1 VEEEEG
7 NIFLD
12 SAKYAAN
19 QIKINPFQRK
29 KHLQEKKRRL
39 ELQKEVYPL
48 LYLFSKG
55 LGKGKNKVYKIKRAR
70 GKRFNNLVRDLS
82 VTFCPHL
89 FLYPYVFFFSS
100 Q

>member
-19 QIKINPFQRK
+19 QIIKINPFQRK

-55 LGKGKNKVYKIKRAR
+55 
-70 GKRFNNLVRDLS
+70 
-82 VTFCPHL
+82 
-89 FLYPYVFFFSS
+89 
-100 Q
+100 